1 MKTKRKT
8 ATKGKRGRAATK
20 RGELPRLSRALLEKS
35 VADLE
40 GRIGTLLEDANAIAS
55 AIAKVAAPT
64 GQTLVSEWPMRRV
77 IEIAMDVHV
86 GGLSNLL
93 GFAKIINRRP

>member
-1 MKTKRKT
+1 M
-8 ATKGKRGRAATK
+8 KGKRKPATKAKRRRAATK

-35 VADLE
+35 VADLV
-40 GRIGTLLEDANAIAS
+40 GRIDTLLEDAN

-64 GQTLVSEWPMRRV
+64 GQTLACESPMRRV

-86 GGLSNLL
+86 YGLRNLL
-93 GFAKIINRRP
+93 GFAKIINRRPEV